1 MGLGR
6 KIVLVLCLIVFA
18 GSAGVILD
26 YVLNGIR
33 EQSAL
38 EQVGDL
44 RSDGREDLVTDKG
57 TVIGKYVDLYL
68 KNKDLIGWVTGIPG
82 LRSWPLPALSSCR
95 LRTSLCTV
103 TT

>member
-68 KNKDLIGWVTGIPG
+68 KNKDLIGWVTVDDTKIDI
-82 LRSWPLPALSSCR
+82 L
-95 LRTSLCTV
+95 
-103 TT
+103 